1 MNWIA
6 WRMLVGQRTK
16 YLAMLF
22 GITFASLLIAQQLAI
37 FCGVLRMGTGQIRD
51 IEEAPIWVL
60 TPQVRYIDDL
70 EPLSDR
76 RLDQVRSVPG
86 VAWAVRLEK
95 GFSRAELD
103 DGHFQQ
109 VILLGLD
116 DATLV
121 GAPRT
126 MLVGS
131 VTDLQKPDAVILDEV
146 GHQLLWPDQPWQI
159 GRVLTIN
166 HHRAVIVGICRASLT
181 FQTLPLV
188 YTRVSQAA
196 HYLPPERKTVSA
208 ILVQGR
214 PSALVPELC
223 RRIQAQTGL
232 LALTREEFAGRTIE
246 HYLQRTG
253 LLANFGTTVLLGF
266 LVGIAISGQ
275 TFYTFTVENLPQ
287 FAMLKAMG
295 AANGR
300 LVVMV
305 LQQSAIVGA
314 IGYGLGVGLAAGFG
328 ELTRGHSKLVFHM
341 PWQVLVGTGAAIVLV
356 TMLTSLLSI
365 IRVLH
370 VEPARV
376 MR

>member
-1 MNWIA
+1 MHWIA
-6 WRMLVGQRTK
+6 WRMLVGHRTK

-22 GITFASLLIAQQLAI
+22 GVTFAALLIAQQMAI
-37 FCGVLRMGTGQIRD
+37 FCGVLRMTTGQIRD

-70 EPLSDR
+70 EPLSER
-76 RLDQVRSVPG
+76 QLDQVRSVPG

-95 GFSRAELD
+95 GFSRAQLA

-131 VTDLQKPDAVILDEV
+131 VSDLQKPDAVILDEV
-146 GHQLLWPDQPWQI
+146 GHQLLWPDQPWQV
-159 GRVLTIN
+159 GRTLTIN
-166 HHRAVIVGICRASLT
+166 HHRAVVVGICRASLT

-196 HYLPPERKTVSA
+196 HYLPPQRKTVSA

-214 PSALVPELC
+214 PSAPVPELC
-223 RRIQAQTGL
+223 RRIQEQTGL
-232 LALTREEFAGRTIE
+232 LALTREEFAGRTID
-246 HYLQRTG
+246 HYLKRTG
-253 LLANFGTTVLLGF
+253 LLINFGTTVLLGF

-295 AANGR
+295 TVNRR
-300 LVVMV
+300 LVWMV
-305 LQQSAIVGA
+305 LQQSALVGS
-314 IGYGLGVGLAAGFG
+314 IGYGLGVGLAAIFG
-328 ELTRGHSKLVFHM
+328 ELTRGHSKLVFYM
-341 PWQVLVGTGAAIVLV
+341 PWQVLVGTGVAIVLV

-365 IRVLH
+365 LRVLH

-376 MR
+376 LR

>member
-37 FCGVLRMGTGQIRD
+37 FCGVLRMTTGQIRD

-60 TPQVRYIDDL
+60 TPQVHYIDDL

-76 RLDQVRSVPG
+76 RLNQVRSVPG

-95 GFSRAELD
+95 GISRAQLA
-103 DGHFQQ
+103 DGQFHQ

-116 DATLV
+116 DATLI
-121 GAPRT
+121 GAPRI
-126 MLVGS
+126 MLAGA
-131 VTDLQKPDAVILDEV
+131 VTDLRKPDAVIIDEI
-146 GHQLLWPDQPWQI
+146 GHQMLWPDQPWQI
-159 GRVLTIN
+159 GRELTIN
-166 HHRAVIVGICRASLT
+166 HHRAVVAGVCRASVT
-181 FQTLPLV
+181 FQTLPIV
-188 YTRVSQAA
+188 YSRVSQAA
-196 HYLPPERKTVSA
+196 HYLPPDRRTMSA
-208 ILVQGR
+208 ILVKGR
-214 PSALVPELC
+214 PTVPVSELC
-223 RRIQAQTGL
+223 RRIEARTGL
-232 LALTREEFAGRTIE
+232 LALTREEFSDRTID
-246 HYLQRTG
+246 YALQRTG

-295 AANGR
+295 AVNRR
-300 LVVMV
+300 LVGMV
-305 LQQSAIVGA
+305 LQQSALVGS
-314 IGYGLGVGLAAGFG
+314 IGYGLGVGLAAVFG

-365 IRVLH
+365 LRVLH

-376 MR
+376 LR

>member
-1 MNWIA
+1 MHWIA
-6 WRMLVGQRTK
+6 WRMLVGHRTK
-16 YLAMLF
+16 YVAMLF
-22 GITFASLLIAQQLAI
+22 GVTFAALLIAQQLSI
-37 FCGVLRMGTGQIRD
+37 FCGVLRMTTGQIRD

-70 EPLSDR
+70 EPLSER

-95 GFSRAELD
+95 GFSRAQLA

-131 VTDLQKPDAVILDEV
+131 VTDLEQPDAVILDEV
-146 GHQLLWPDQPWQI
+146 GHQLLWPDQPWQV

-166 HHRAVIVGICRASLT
+166 HHRAVVVGICRASLT

-196 HYLPPERKTVSA
+196 HYLPPDRKTVSA

-214 PSALVPELC
+214 PSVPVPDLC
-223 RRIQAQTGL
+223 QRIQAQTGL
-232 LALTREEFAGRTIE
+232 LALTRDEFAGRTID
-246 HYLQRTG
+246 HYLSRTG

-275 TFYTFTVENLPQ
+275 TFYTFTVENLAQ

-295 AANGR
+295 ATNRR
-300 LVVMV
+300 LVAMV
-305 LQQSAIVGA
+305 LGQAAIVGS
-314 IGYGLGVGLAAGFG
+314 IGYAMGVGLAALFG
-328 ELTRGHSKLVFHM
+328 ELTRGHSKLVFYM
-341 PWQVLVGTGAAIVLV
+341 PWQVLAGTGAAIVLV
-356 TMLTSLLSI
+356 TMLTSLLSVL
-365 IRVLH
+365 RVLH